1 MGFMADG
8 VLNDESSVCAI
19 KAEVIQEATTNDAIL
34 FMRLLLCLQIYK
46 GLGVGRTCLWI
57 FIIVLVKEP

>member
-8 VLNDESSVCAI
+8 VLSDENSVCAI
-19 KAEVIQEATTNDAIL
+19 KVEAMQETMTSDAIL